1 MLTNNL
7 FKWFC
12 VLLGSLLLTN
22 EAVAQNKIQTKFIC
36 NSCDIKKLEDSV
48 SIKYGYRLYYDVN
61 EFEGFTFSVN
71 MDNASIEQL
80 INQIFST
87 TSFKYSLDTFSRI
100 FLSKKEFIKTSLP
113 PNLFI
118 EKSNWIDTASDL
130 IRFDLNSTRNKGLLK
145 IADENKLI
153 EIGKNIGND
162 KGKAIITG
170 YVKDLN
176 NGEAIAGATIY
187 IDSPFINARSDQ
199 YGYYTISLPKGRHTL
214 KVSSM
219 GKKEIK
225 LQLGLHED
233 GKLNIELTDFVE
245 NLKEVVVY
253 NKEKSANVRS
263 MQMGNVKL
271 NIKSIKSVPMVFGE
285 ADIMKVILTLPG
297 VTSVGEAS
305 AGFNVRGG
313 STDQNLILLNDATIY
328 NPAHLFG
335 FFSAFNSDIVKNIE
349 LYKSAIPEKYSGRLS
364 SVLAVEM
371 KEGNTKK
378 WTGVAGISPLTSK
391 LTLEGPLN
399 NGNTN
404 IILGGRT
411 TYSNWIL
418 HSLPNEAYNK
428 SDARFYDL
436 NLNIKHTINTKNSLY
451 LTGYM
456 SNDYFNFN
464 NDTTYQYGNKSWNLK
479 WRHVFNNKLNG
490 VMMVGSDHYQYNI
503 ASEYVP
509 INGYQLG
516 FDINQFNFRADYSYK
531 LNYDHDLNFG
541 VTSIKYLIHP
551 GSYKPNGNS
560 SLVMPNILNSEKALE
575 SAVYFGDSYSI
586 NANLSINAGVHYTF
600 FNYLGDH
607 NVYSYLPNMPVSL
620 MNIMDTLGYN
630 NGQVINTYSAPEYR
644 VSLRYVLP
652 KNSSIKLS
660 YNTTRQYIH
669 MLSNTTAISPTDIWK
684 LSDPN
689 IKPQKGTQF
698 AIGYYKNLLGN
709 TIETSVEVYYK
720 IIENYIDYKS
730 GASLLLNKHIET
742 DVLNSKGKAY
752 GIEFLVKK
760 TAGQLNGWLSY
771 TYSRTFLKTDNSI
784 NQGES
789 INNGSYY
796 PASFDK
802 PHNLNVIANY
812 QFSHRVSISANMV
825 YSSGRPITLP
835 LAQFNV
841 GGASSLFYS
850 QRNQYRIPDYFR
862 ADIAVNLEGNH
873 KVKQKLHNSWSFGI
887 YNLTGRQN
895 AYSVYFIN
903 TNGRVQ
909 GNQLSLFGTIIPFV
923 SYNIKF

>member
-1 MLTNNL
+1 MRKIFFTWVFICLASFLFNNEL
-7 FKWFC
+7 
-12 VLLGSLLLTN
+12 
-22 EAVAQNKIQTKFIC
+22 VAQSNLRADIIC
-36 NSCDIKKLEDSV
+36 NACGIKNLEDSV
-48 SIKYGYRLYYDVN
+48 SQKFGYRLYYDVK
-61 EFEGFTFSVN
+61 EFDSFTFT
-71 MDNASIEQL
+71 
-80 INQIFST
+80 INIKSGNIHQVFDQIFST
-87 TSFKYSLDTFSRI
+87 TSFKYSFDSINSVFVSQ
-100 FLSKKEFIKTSLP
+100 KGMIKTSLP
-113 PNLFI
+113 ANLF
-118 EKSNWIDTASDL
+118 KQQNNLLDTIKESVNYDV
-130 IRFDLNSTRNKGLLK
+130 ISKKDKLK
-145 IADENKLI
+145 IAQENKLV
-153 EIGKNIGND
+153 EIGKQVGNE
-162 KGKAIITG
+162 KGKAVITG
-170 YVKDLN
+170 YIKDLN

-187 IDSPFINARSDQ
+187 IDSPFISTRSDQ
-199 YGYYTISLPKGRHTL
+199 YGYYVISLPKGRHIL
-214 KVSSM
+214 KVTSM

-225 LQLGLHED
+225 LQLGLYED
-233 GKLNIELTDFVE
+233 GKLNIDLADFVE

-263 MQMGNVKL
+263 MQMGNIKL

-313 STDQNLILLNDATIY
+313 STDQNLILFNDATIY

-335 FFSAFNSDIVKNIE
+335 FFSAFNPDIVKNIE

-399 NGNTN
+399 NGKTTV
-404 IILGGRT
+404 IMGART

-418 HSLPNEAYNK
+418 HSLPNASYNR
-428 SDARFYDL
+428 SDASFGDL
-436 NLNIKHTINTKNSLY
+436 NLQVKHNIDAKNNLY

-464 NDTTYQYGNKSWNLK
+464 NDTAYQYGNTSWNLK
-479 WRHVFNNKLNG
+479 WRHVYNNKLNG
-490 VMMVGSDHYQYNI
+490 VMMFGSDRYQYKI
-503 ASEYVP
+503 SSEYVP

-516 FDINQFNFRADYSYK
+516 FDINQLNFRADYNYK
-531 LNYDHDLNFG
+531 LNFQHDLNFG
-541 VTSIKYLIHP
+541 VTSIKYLLHP
-551 GSYKPNGNS
+551 GTFTPLGTA
-560 SLVMPNILNSEKALE
+560 SLVAPNILKSEKALE
-575 SAVYFGDSYSI
+575 SAIYLGDSYSI
-586 NANLSINAGVHYTF
+586 NANLSINAGVHYTI
-600 FNYLGDH
+600 FNYLGAHD
-607 NVYSYLPNMPVSL
+607 VYTYLPNMPRSL
-620 MNIMDTLGYN
+620 MNIFDTLAYSAGK
-630 NGQVINTYSAPEYR
+630 VINTYSAPEYR
-644 VSLRYVLP
+644 ISLRYVLP
-652 KNSSIKLS
+652 NNSSIKLS

-689 IKPQKGTQF
+689 IRPQKGAQF
-698 AIGYYKNLLGN
+698 AVGYYKNLVGN

-720 IIENYIDYKS
+720 KIENYIDYKS
-730 GASLLLNKHIET
+730 GARLLLNEHIET
-742 DVLNSKGKAY
+742 DVINSNGKAY
-752 GIEFLVKK
+752 GLEFLVKK
-760 TAGQLNGWLSY
+760 NAGKLNGWLSY
-771 TYSRTFLKTDNSI
+771 TYSRTFLQTDNDTK
-784 NQGES
+784 QGES

-802 PHNLNVIANY
+802 PHNINVIANY

-862 ADIAVNLEGNH
+862 TDISLNLEGNH
-873 KVKQKLHNSWSFGI
+873 KVKQKLHNAWSFGI
-887 YNLTGRQN
+887 YNLTARQN

-909 GNQLSLFGTIIPFV
+909 GNQLSLFGTMIPFIT
-923 SYNIKF
+923 YNIKF